1 VTLVVAL
8 FGLLLIGSALLDA
21 FETVVLP
28 RRVSRRLRLGYV
40 FYALTWR
47 PYGAAALRIKDGM
60 RRETFL
66 SFYGPLSLLLLVSL
80 WAITLILG
88 FAALHW
94 AIGTPLSTPE
104 GPADFLNS
112 AYYSGTTFFTLGL
125 GDVVPKSGFD
135 RFLTV
140 VEAGTGFAFL
150 ALLIGYLPIVYQMF
164 ARRETNVSLL
174 DQRAGSPPSA
184 AELMRRNVVEG
195 DLSELIM
202 LLREWETWVGDLL
215 ESHLSYPSLA
225 YFRSQHE
232 NQSWLGAL
240 AVILDVSSYL
250 LACGSTPAERQAAF
264 TFAIGRHA
272 VGDLT
277 GIFRLKPG
285 NPMPDRLSPE
295 AAHELW
301 EAASTRGVLTEH
313 SSAAGERLRAI
324 RLVYEPYLQAL
335 SAYLLMDL
343 PPWVP
348 SAGAADNWETTATDF
363 ASPVPLLGP
372 KSPYARKTPTDG
384 VTE

>member
-1 VTLVVAL
+1 VTVVVAL
-8 FGLLLIGSALLDA
+8 IGLALIGSALLDA

-47 PYGAAALRIKDGM
+47 PYGAAALRIKDGIK
-60 RRETFL
+60 RETFL

-80 WAITLILG
+80 WAFTLILG

-94 AIGTPLSTPE
+94 VVGTPLSTPE
-104 GPADFLNS
+104 GPADFWSS

-125 GDVVPKSGFD
+125 GDVVPQSGFD
-135 RFLTV
+135 RLLTV

-174 DQRAGSPPSA
+174 DQRAGSLPSA
-184 AELMRRNVVEG
+184 KELMRRNVVDG

-215 ESHLSYPSLA
+215 ESHLSYPALA

-232 NQSWLGAL
+232 NQSWLAAL

-250 LACGSTPAERQAAF
+250 LACGGTSAERQAAF

-277 GIFRLKPG
+277 GIFRLKPCV
-285 NPMPDRLSPE
+285 PAQDRLTPE
-295 AAHELW
+295 AANQLW
-301 EAASTRGVLTEH
+301 EEANARGVLTEQY
-313 SSAAGERLRAI
+313 AAASERLRAI
-324 RLVYEPYLQAL
+324 RSVYEPYLQAL

-348 SAGAADNWETTATDF
+348 SAGAADNWETTASDF
-363 ASPVPLLGP
+363 ASPVALLGP
-372 KSPYARKTPTDG
+372 KSPFARESRKDG